1 MRGFP
6 GGVHVTNSGEVF
18 TLVLRDTTLVALI
31 RDGEVAW
38 SKELPSRY
46 WWTAL
51 STPEG
56 SRFVVSGAESTYIFD
71 RDGKLISYYRDF
83 TDKNS
88 ILDNCYILT
97 KSHSRERIYPFP
109 SSYITLLSPS
119 GKEIYHADI
128 NNVVHTRI
136 SPNGRYFV
144 AVTSDGLVYF
154 FENQKLIINE
164 RREELIK
171 KIDELL
177 QM

>member
-56 SRFVVSGAESTYIFD
+56 SRFVVSGREGLTYLIEMGSSFHIIEISLMKILSQILLHINKESQ
-71 RDGKLISYYRDF
+71 
-83 TDKNS
+83 
-88 ILDNCYILT
+88 
-97 KSHSRERIYPFP
+97 P
-109 SSYITLLSPS
+109 
-119 GKEIYHADI
+119 
-128 NNVVHTRI
+128 
-136 SPNGRYFV
+136 
-144 AVTSDGLVYF
+144 
-154 FENQKLIINE
+154 
-164 RREELIK
+164 
-171 KIDELL
+171 
-177 QM
+177 